1 MQLTNSITEYGLV
14 SKLFHWLTFV
24 ALLIQIPMGFYLV
37 DLDYSDYRIFIE
49 DIHVT
54 LGLSI
59 FYLVLFRLL
68 YKFINPTPA
77 LPPAIF
83 SGQKVIAKLN
93 HFALYITLLS
103 VTISGTL
110 KKLFNGESLNFLFK
124 IKLKSDFDKADFF
137 YDIHIYSNYTLIGL
151 ISLHIFAVIIHR
163 VLFKENILKRIT

>member
-68 YKFINPTPA
+68 
-77 LPPAIF
+77 
-83 SGQKVIAKLN
+83 
-93 HFALYITLLS
+93 
-103 VTISGTL
+103 
-110 KKLFNGESLNFLFK
+110 NFLFK

-137 YDIHIYSNYTLIGL
+137 YDIHIYSNYTLIAL
-151 ISLHIFAVIIHR
+151 ISLHVFAVIIHR

>member
-1 MQLTNSITEYGLV
+1 MQLTNSISEYGLV

-68 YKFINPTPA
+68 YKLINPTPA

-83 SGQKVIAKLN
+83 SGQKVIAKLKIVYDDELVGEYD
-93 HFALYITLLS
+93 LYAKEEIKRLNIFSRL
-103 VTISGTL
+103 IR
-110 KKLFNGESLNFLFK
+110 SLN
-124 IKLKSDFDKADFF
+124 
-137 YDIHIYSNYTLIGL
+137 YLIWGD
-151 ISLHIFAVIIHR
+151 V
-163 VLFKENILKRIT
+163 